1 MTKIMCKIPDNLE
14 RNRVVGINFYEYQ
27 EDAMNRLKIIAPYIA
42 LAVAIILQY
51 YIAYS
56 NPVILF
62 R

>member
-1 MTKIMCKIPDNLE
+1 MQDSDNLE

>member
-1 MTKIMCKIPDNLE
+1 
-14 RNRVVGINFYEYQ
+14 
-27 EDAMNRLKIIAPYIA
+27 MNRLKMIVPYIA
-42 LAVAIILQY
+42 LVVAIILQY

>member
-1 MTKIMCKIPDNLE
+1 
-14 RNRVVGINFYEYQ
+14 
-27 EDAMNRLKIIAPYIA
+27 MNRLKMIAPYIA
-42 LAVAIILQY
+42 LVVAIILQY

>member
-1 MTKIMCKIPDNLE
+1 M
-14 RNRVVGINFYEYQ
+14 GIIFYEYQ
-27 EDAMNRLKIIAPYIA
+27 EDAMNRLKMIAPYIA